1 MVLYTSND
9 FAIENED
16 YKVLAIKC
24 ENPQVKVNLLTIFNK
39 DKNLTKPYFFIYKE
53 PNKNL

>member
-39 DKNLTKPYFFIYKE
+39 DKNLTFLYI
-53 PNKNL
+53 KNLTKTYN